1 MEQSVDKIIQ
11 YLIVRRDLEMSHGKM
26 SAQVAH
32 ASLGSV
38 YQELNDPDV
47 KVWLSGAFTK
57 VVLQA
62 KNFHHL
68 ERLSLQ
74 LIKDGIV
81 HKEIWDNCLTEL
93 RQETPS
99 GTLTCVG
106 IKPYPK
112 SVIAKYVKRYQL
124 Y

>member
-1 MEQSVDKIIQ
+1 MEQPVDKVVQYIIC
-11 YLIVRRDLEMSHGKM
+11 RSDLNMSHGKM

-38 YQELNDPDV
+38 YQCLNDSCV
-47 KVWLSGAFTK
+47 KTWLSGAFTK
-57 VVLQA
+57 IVLQA

-68 ERLSLQ
+68 EKLSLQ

-81 HKEIWDNCLTEL
+81 HREIWDNCLTEL
-93 RQETPS
+93 QRETPT

-106 IKPYPK
+106 IIPLPK
-112 SVIAKYVKRYQL
+112 SKIYPYVKRYQL